1 MKELIEML
9 SNLDFWITLL
19 EKVQFVGAV
28 VPIMLA
34 FIEAVFPIL
43 PMVGIITF
51 NVAVY
56 GAVWGFLYTWIG
68 SCAGCIFMFTIFRK
82 IGKKLLKNKKKNGGR
97 IAKANGWITKLK
109 PEAIFVL
116 LLFPFTPSSV
126 VNTVAGLSDF
136 DSRNYIIEL
145 CFAKC
150 GMLGVLAFIGSS
162 ILTIN
167 EHLGKAVVAIILLI
181 ILFLLSKLIT
191 EKLSGRSK

>member
-9 SNLDFWITLL
+9 SNLEFWIDLF
-19 EKVQFVGAV
+19 EKVQIVGAV

-34 FIEAVFPIL
+34 FVEALLPIL

-51 NVAVY
+51 NVAAY

-68 SCAGCIFMFTIFRK
+68 SCAGCIVVFTLFRK
-82 IGKKLLKNKKKNGGR
+82 IGKKRLKNKKESGGK

-126 VNTVAGLSDF
+126 VNTVVGLSDF
-136 DSRNYIIEL
+136 DSKVYITEL
-145 CFAKC
+145 CFAKL

-162 ILTIN
+162 ILSIH
-167 EHLGKAVVAIILLI
+167 EHPWKAVLGIVLLI
-181 ILFLLSKLIT
+181 ILFWLSKIVT
-191 EKLSGRSK
+191 KKVSSSVK